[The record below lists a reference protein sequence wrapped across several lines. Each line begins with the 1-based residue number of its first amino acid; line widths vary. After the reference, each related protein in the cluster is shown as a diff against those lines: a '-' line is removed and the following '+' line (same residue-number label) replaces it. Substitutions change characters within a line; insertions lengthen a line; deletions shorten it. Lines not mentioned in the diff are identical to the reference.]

1 MDIDSLVDVG
11 TIGRLLGD
19 LKDSPFETDGIVVA
33 YGTLLLKTQGLGDLV
48 QADFSPGG
56 HRVSR
61 GLRELTVM
69 LGEVALQHGLRLSL
83 GLRLCPSELA
93 DEAVLKGTPQ
103 SFDSALGMRGA
114 RQRGKRGQATFS
126 RCQLQ

>member
-1 MDIDSLVDVG
+1 MDIDSLVGVG

-61 GLRELTVM
+61 GVRELTVM
-69 LGEVALQHGLRLSL
+69 LGEVAEKSLTPDNFDDCSLLDRTPVPITIEFELR
-83 GLRLCPSELA
+83 E
-93 DEAVLKGTPQ
+93 
-103 SFDSALGMRGA
+103 GA
-114 RQRGKRGQATFS
+114 RMSVYGRTI
-126 RCQLQ
+126 

>member
-1 MDIDSLVDVG
+1 MDIDSLVGVG

-19 LKDSPFETDGIVVA
+19 LKDRSFETDGVVVA

-69 LGEVALQHGLRLSL
+69 LGEVALQHGLRL

-93 DEAVLKGTPQ
+93 DEAVLKGPPQ
-103 SFDSALGMRGA
+103 SFDSALGLRGA
-114 RQRGKRGQATFS
+114 RQD
-126 RCQLQ
+126 